1 MEIRRDSLER
11 LEPRLRVI
19 CNGDAEVNALRSE
32 LSSAVEAPESLAR
45 RHRSRDMLRQ
55 AVSTPR
61 EAGPLHQPPSG
72 QPLEKVVLVSCFVR
86 LDGRVETP
94 ADLPRGAVRRGDLV
108 AAELSP
114 ERIARIANRG
124 PESGVAYIETGE
136 PLSLPHPLVVARR
149 VVEPAPRALDLAPD
163 GGGAPSRR
171 GGSKGGASE
180 AGASEPGASEPDVLI
195 GLVDVGGFDFS
206 HPDFRTPEGGT
217 RFLRIWDQG
226 AGNRSPLGDPPK
238 PFGYGAELRR
248 ERMDRALAWS
258 REHRVGATDLVRQS
272 VQRPGA
278 HATHVASIAAGNG
291 GVCPTAAIAGVLVA
305 LSEDDRDRHATLTD
319 STRLAHAVD
328 YLFALGNELGL
339 PTVINVSL
347 GTNGH
352 AHDGSSAICRWID
365 AALMTPGRCVCVA
378 AGNAGQEAPQF
389 AGDLG
394 YLTGRIH
401 ASGRVPAKGLETD
414 LEWQVVGNGIADVSE
429 NELEIWY
436 EAGDELEVELR
447 SPSGVRIG
455 PVPPGKYVENLRLES
470 ETFVS
475 IYNEQYHPAN
485 GANRISLFLSPRL
498 RDRVVGIESGTWR
511 VRLRGIEVRDGRFD
525 AWIER
530 DDPRPLGRVGEVG
543 AWRFPSYFSRGSNVD
558 RSSVS
563 SVACGH
569 RVISVG
575 NADEAAARI
584 HPSSSQGPTR
594 DGRNKP
600 EIAAPGTEIVAARGF
615 SAPDRRWVAMTGT
628 SMASPFVAGVAAR
641 MLAREPRLTATQLL
655 GIMRRTARPLP
666 GSDYRWQDAAGFG
679 RIRPAA
685 CLAEIHKPF
694 RPVDLEKEA
703 DERAGS
709 GEKVGERRGSAGSGR
724 RTGGGEGT

>member
-1 MEIRRDSLER
+1 MKILPDNLER
-11 LEPRLRVI
+11 LEPRLRMI

-32 LSSAVEAPESLAR
+32 VSSTVEASRSLAR
-45 RHRSRDMLRQ
+45 KHRARERLRE
-55 AVSTPR
+55 AVSRP
-61 EAGPLHQPPSG
+61 EQAGELAEPPSD
-72 QPLEKVVLVSCFVR
+72 QPLPQDVRVSCFVR
-86 LDGRVETP
+86 LDGSGRAPEG
-94 ADLPRGAVRRGDLV
+94 LPRRTVRRGDLV
-108 AAELSP
+108 TAELSP
-114 ERIARIANRG
+114 DRIAKIVSRG
-124 PESGVAYIETGE
+124 AESGIAYLESGE
-136 PLSLPHPLVVARR
+136 PLALPTPMISPRR
-149 VVEPAPRALDLAPD
+149 AGSPSPRAVRSADA
-163 GGGAPSRR
+163 
-171 GGSKGGASE
+171 E
-180 AGASEPGASEPDVLI
+180 ARTPGPEVLLGFI
-195 GLVDVGGFDFS
+195 DVGGFDFS
-206 HPDFRTPEGGT
+206 HPDFLTSEGGT
-217 RFLRIWDQG
+217 RFVRIWDQG
-226 AGNRSPLGDPPK
+226 AEKGSPVGAPPA
-238 PFGYGAELRR
+238 PFGYGAELAGD
-248 ERMDRALAWS
+248 RMDRALAWS
-258 REHRVGATDLVRQS
+258 RDHRVGATDLLAQS
-272 VQRPGA
+272 TQRPGA
-278 HATHVASIAAGNG
+278 HGTHVASIAAGNR
-291 GVCPTAAIAGVLVA
+291 GVCPTAAIAGVLIA
-305 LSEDDRDRHATLTD
+305 LSERDRDRHATLTD

-328 YLFALGNELGL
+328 YLLALGGELGL

-401 ASGRVPAKGLETD
+401 ASGRISAKGLEAD

-429 NELEIWY
+429 NELEVWY
-436 EAGDELEVELR
+436 EAGDEFEVELR

-455 PVPPGKYVENLRLES
+455 PVPPGTYVENRRLES

-498 RDRVVGIESGTWR
+498 KDRVVGIEAGTWL
-511 VRLRGIEVRDGRFD
+511 VRLRGVEVRDGRFD

-530 DDPRPLGRVGEVG
+530 DDPRPLGRIGEVE
-543 AWRFPSYFSRGSNVD
+543 AWRFPSYFSARSNVD

-563 SVACGH
+563 SLACGH

-575 NADEAAARI
+575 NADATAERI

-600 EIAAPGTEIVAARGF
+600 EIAAPGTEVVAARGF

-628 SMASPFVAGVAAR
+628 SMASPYVAGVAAH
-641 MLAREPRLTATQLL
+641 MLAREPRLTATQVL
-655 GIMRRTARPLP
+655 GIMRRTAQPLP

-679 RIRPAA
+679 RVRPTA
-685 CLAEIHKPF
+685 CLAEVHKPF
-694 RPVDLEKEA
+694 RPRDLGE
-703 DERAGS
+703 DS
-709 GEKVGERRGSAGSGR
+709 G
-724 RTGGGEGT
+724 TGP